1 MAITGSR
8 SSGQRIFG
16 LDLMRAVAI
25 LLVVGVHAGDL
36 LDAHWPANSFFSGI
50 DGVDVFFVLSG
61 YLIGSILLRYLHNT
75 AVPWRERLFDFWR
88 RRWLRTLPNYY
99 LFLVINILLL
109 HWGYARGL
117 LNVNALAYFAML
129 QNLIVPLDLFFWE
142 SWSLAVEEWFYLLF
156 PILLLTLAFLFRKA
170 SDNIFLGAIL
180 VFLLV
185 PLLLRIQAAQG
196 IHDMPTADLY
206 IRRMVLT
213 RLDTIGYGLLA
224 ALLHRTW
231 TDHWSTWR
239 MPAFI
244 VGLVLLVFGTTLHD
258 ASYLYWVMTGQ
269 HILMAIGLAL
279 LLPLLSTWIA
289 KPPWGTPVI
298 FISKV
303 SYAWYLVHMPLR
315 YPWQRLMDGQ
325 DEGMTIV
332 LYIAYWVV
340 GIALSMLVFRFWE
353 RPWMDLRER
362 WLRKELPEA
371 GA

>member
-1 MAITGSR
+1 MARTGSR
-8 SSGQRIFG
+8 SEGQRIFG
-16 LDLMRAVAI
+16 LDLMRAAAI
-25 LLVVGVHAGDL
+25 VLVVGVHAGDL
-36 LDAHWPANSFFSGI
+36 LDAHWPNNTFFSGI

-75 AVPWRERLFDFWR
+75 AVPWHERLFDFWR

-142 SWSLAVEEWFYLLF
+142 SWSLAVEEWFYVLF
-156 PILLLTLAFLFRKA
+156 PVLLILLTFLFRKA
-170 SDNIFLGAIL
+170 SER
-180 VFLLV
+180 VFLLAILLFLIM
-185 PLLLRIQAAQG
+185 PLVLRFQAAQG

-224 ALLHRTW
+224 ALLHRSW
-231 TDHWSTWR
+231 QRSWSGWR
-239 MPAFI
+239 IPAFAL
-244 VGLVLLVFGTTLHD
+244 GLVLLILGANLHD
-258 ASYLYWVMTGQ
+258 ASNLYWVMTG
-269 HILMAIGLAL
+269 HHVLMAIALAL
-279 LLPLLSTWIA
+279 LLPLLSTWSA
-289 KPPWGTPVI
+289 SPRWATPVVI
-298 FISKV
+298 VSKV

-315 YPWQRLMDGQ
+315 YFWQRLMEGQ
-325 DEGMTIV
+325 NESMTIG

-340 GIALSMLVFRFWE
+340 GIALSYLVFRFWE

-362 WLRKELPEA
+362 WVRKELPETT
-371 GA
+371 

>member
-1 MAITGSR
+1 MVRTGGR
-8 SSGQRIFG
+8 SEGQRIFG

-25 LLVVGVHAGDL
+25 VLVVGVHAGDL
-36 LDAHWPANSFFSGI
+36 LDAHWPGNSFVSGI

-61 YLIGSILLRYLHNT
+61 YLIGSILLRYLHNN
-75 AVPWRERLFDFWR
+75 AVPWHERLFDFWR

-109 HWGYARGL
+109 HYGHGRGL
-117 LNVNALAYFAML
+117 LNMNALAYFAML
-129 QNLIVPLDLFFWE
+129 QNLIIPLDLFFWE

-156 PILLLTLAFLFRKA
+156 PLLLLMLSFVFRKA
-170 SDNIFLGAIL
+170 SDRIFLVAIL

-206 IRRMVLT
+206 IRRMVPT

-224 ALLHRTW
+224 ALLHRIW
-231 TDHWSTWR
+231 RSQWSAWR

-244 VGLVLLVFGTTLHD
+244 VGMVLIVFGTTLHD
-258 ASYLYWVMTGQ
+258 ASYLHWVMTGQ

-279 LLPLLSTWIA
+279 LLSLLSTWFA
-289 KPPWGTPVI
+289 KPPWGAPVVL
-298 FISKV
+298 ISKV

-315 YPWQRLMDGQ
+315 YAWQGLMEGR
-325 DEGMTIV
+325 DESTTIF
-332 LYIAYWVV
+332 LYIGYWAV
-340 GIALSMLVFRFWE
+340 GIALSVVVYRLWE

-362 WLRKELPEA
+362 WIRKELPVA
-371 GA
+371 A